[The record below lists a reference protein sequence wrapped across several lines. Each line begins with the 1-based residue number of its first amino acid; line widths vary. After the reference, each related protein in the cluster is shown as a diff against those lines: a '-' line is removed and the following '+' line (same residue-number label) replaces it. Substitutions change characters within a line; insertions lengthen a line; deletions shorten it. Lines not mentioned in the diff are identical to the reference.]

1 MPISESQF
9 QIKLQFPEE
18 YLTSVSGY
26 YSPVVYGGSPVIRSL
41 TFSSNKRKFGP
52 FGVEGGTP
60 FSMPME
66 GGQIVG
72 FKGRSGW
79 YLDAIG
85 FYIAKVKTTTVL
97 QKAQQSLVKLAS
109 SVSMNYRSGD
119 EPKKY
124 SYFYK
129 PTNPKTEA

>member
-1 MPISESQF
+1 M
-9 QIKLQFPEE
+9 
-18 YLTSVSGY
+18 
-26 YSPVVYGGSPVIRSL
+26 IRSL
-41 TFSSNKRKFGP
+41 TFNSNKRKFGP
-52 FGVEGGTP
+52 FGVEVGTP

-72 FKGRSGW
+72 FKGTSGW

-85 FYIAKVKTTTVL
+85 FYIAKLKTTTVVL
-97 QKAQQSLVKLAS
+97 QKAQRSLMKLATC
-109 SVSMNYRSGD
+109 VSMNYRYGD

-129 PTNPKTEA
+129 PINPKTET